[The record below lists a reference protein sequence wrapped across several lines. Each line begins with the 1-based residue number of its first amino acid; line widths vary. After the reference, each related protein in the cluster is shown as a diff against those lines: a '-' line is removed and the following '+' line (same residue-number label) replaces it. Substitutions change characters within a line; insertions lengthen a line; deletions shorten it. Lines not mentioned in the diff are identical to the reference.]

1 MDNDGKKIDQIQK
14 NLDVLCIQGRIG
26 DANVVESSKI
36 KGADIFIA
44 VTDSDEENII
54 ASIIAKNQR

>member
-1 MDNDGKKIDQIQK
+1 
-14 NLDVLCIQGRIG
+14 
-26 DANVVESSKI
+26 VESSKI

-54 ASIIAKNQR
+54 APIIAKNQR